1 MIAYIK
7 KTPQTN
13 LYQAAAVRLYILH
26 VFVCSQFHFPS
37 EIFSASLPPSFPA
50 LEVGN
55 IVSPLSTIRHDLIEM
70 ENFSQMIKLLAF
82 YVHL

>member
-7 KTPQTN
+7 KLHKPI
-13 LYQAAAVRLYILH
+13 YIK
-26 VFVCSQFHFPS
+26 QQPYGT
-37 EIFSASLPPSFPA
+37 IFYMFSFARSFIFRQKFSPPPSLPA